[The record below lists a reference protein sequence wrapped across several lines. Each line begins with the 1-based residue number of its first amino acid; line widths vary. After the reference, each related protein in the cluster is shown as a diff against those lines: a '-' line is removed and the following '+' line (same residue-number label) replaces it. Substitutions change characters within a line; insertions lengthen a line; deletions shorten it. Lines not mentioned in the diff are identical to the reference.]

1 MELFKVSTAKTFFVD
16 LHIHLGA
23 TLSGK
28 PVKITAS
35 RSLTLENVLNEAA
48 DVKGLDLVGIID
60 CHVPE
65 VIAEIKQLIR
75 KGDLTEREQGG
86 LCYKGKITFILG
98 SEIEVYDKNS
108 KGPIHVLVY
117 FDNLEKMNQFSQWF
131 SLRVT
136 NISLSSQR
144 IYEEGTILQQQVK
157 QLGGLFIPAHVFTPF
172 KSLYGKGVVK
182 SLTEV
187 FNSEM
192 IDAIE
197 LGLSSDTMMAEQ
209 IEELQEFTFLTNSD
223 AHSLGKIAR
232 EYQTINM
239 VEPSFQELRMAL
251 KEEQGRKVTANFGLD
266 PRLGKYHQ
274 TTCERCMLAI
284 DDQALQACPSCGHH
298 RFVKGVA
305 ARIKELSLDNN
316 DNTTKRVRPPYVHQI
331 PLQFIPTLGPKTL
344 EKLLQKFDTEMKII
358 HHSTGQQLATVV
370 SKKITE
376 YILKA
381 RVGELEFNQGGG
393 GKYGKV
399 K

>member
-1 MELFKVSTAKTFFVD
+1 MVLCNVSDLKTFFVD

-23 TLSGK
+23 TLTGK

-35 RSLTLENVLNEAA
+35 RTLTLENVLNEAA
-48 DVKGLDLVGIID
+48 DIKGLDLVGIID

-65 VIAEIKQLIR
+65 VIAEIHQLILKR
-75 KGDLTEREQGG
+75 DLIENDQGG
-86 LCYKGKITFILG
+86 FCYKGKINFILG

-117 FDNLEKMNQFSQWF
+117 FDNLKKMTQFSQWY

-136 NISLSSQR
+136 NVSLSSQR

-172 KSLYGKGVVK
+172 KSLYGKGVLK
-182 SLTEV
+182 SLAEV
-187 FNSEM
+187 FNPNL

-209 IEELQEFTFLTNSD
+209 IKELQEFTFLTNSD
-223 AHSLGKIAR
+223 AHSLAKIAR
-232 EYQTINM
+232 EYQKISM
-239 VEPSFQELRMAL
+239 LEPSFQELKMAL
-251 KEEQGRKVTANFGLD
+251 TEQQGRKVVGNFGLD

-274 TTCERCMLAI
+274 TTCERCLEAI
-284 DDQALQACPSCGHH
+284 DDHTLKVCPSCGHR

-305 ARIKELSLDNN
+305 ARIKELSLDNP
-316 DNTTKRVRPPYVHQI
+316 DSITKRERPPYVHQI

-344 EKLLQKFDTEMKII
+344 EKLLQKFGTEMNII
-358 HHSTGQQLATVV
+358 HQATKQQLETVV
-370 SKKITE
+370 SEKITD

-381 RVGELEFNQGGG
+381 RVGELQFNKGGG